1 MPRKASRSQKRKL
14 YPRRDTARTQHRRES
29 RRVVTIDLPD
39 HKHRRLSSAGSI
51 RVVDVLPGTREDL
64 PIQCKLR
71 EVRLDS
77 SDAQYEALSYVWGD
91 PNKTRTILCDE
102 QRLSVTE
109 NCWLALHSLR
119 HEDRVRTLWAD
130 AVCIDQSCDQEGS
143 IQERNHQ
150 IKLMGMV
157 YKTASFV
164 LVWLGPEEEST
175 PKVFEFCELA
185 QRLPENHQQQGDTD
199 PTTELMLNRLDT
211 MINNDNIMISFLR
224 MINSPWFFRVWTVQE
239 IAFASEAFLIIGP
252 RSLGWNT
259 FLRGYDYLVL
269 NTFFDIY
276 NHFQVNLRRDTI
288 RYARLYPHTTFNIP
302 SLQVIRNLQCA
313 RPHDKIYGMYA
324 ILALLGIPLED
335 PDYDQP
341 VTELIDKITL
351 SLIQHFKS
359 LSFMMLTLP
368 SSSSPGRPS
377 WVPDW
382 LTPLDTHLNVEYS
395 GIFPKGDHDTSSFR
409 ASRDTKHNMVPGV
422 HHSKYLTVTGKHTG
436 CIDKT
441 VTANPGDKHGRTPVR
456 MQEFRDMIRACRQ
469 WCQYVLYHGGHLLGN
484 LSPTHAT
491 RLTVLAVPASS
502 HVIPEDSVLRSF
514 NRWVSLMMEPRSSPV
529 FLEAQSAFQ
538 SSIQECKR
546 SSQLDEGTEST
557 SVEVL
562 RARLHDMENDDP
574 LTLITNLLDNKYN
587 PSIGYE
593 GFIQGDANFS
603 VEYAFIH
610 LDSGY
615 IGRAHHTCREGDQ
628 VWLLAGA
635 DKPVVLRKQEE
646 TGTFRVVAPAFIAGA
661 MDGELWPDEGKI
673 EELQDITLV

>member
-1 MPRKASRSQKRKL
+1 MPRKASRSQKRKP

-29 RRVVTIDLPD
+29 RQIAMIDLPD
-39 HKHRRLSSAGSI
+39 HKHRRLSSARSI
-51 RVVDVLPGTREDL
+51 RVVDVLPGTKENL
-64 PIQCKLR
+64 LIQCKLR

-157 YKTASFV
+157 YKTASCV
-164 LVWLGPEEEST
+164 LVWLGPEEEDT

-185 QRLPENHQQQGDTD
+185 QRLPENHQQGDTD
-199 PTTELMLNRLDT
+199 PTTELMLNCLKT
-211 MINNDNIMISFLR
+211 MIDDDDIMSSFWYL
-224 MINSPWFFRVWTVQE
+224 IKSPWFLRIWTVQE

-252 RSLGWNT
+252 RRLGWNA

-269 NTFFDIY
+269 NTVFGTSNY
-276 NHFQVNLRRDTI
+276 FQVNLRRDTI

-351 SLIQHFKS
+351 LLIQHFKS

-377 WVPDW
+377 WAPDW
-382 LTPLDTHLNVEYS
+382 LTPLGTNTHVDYS
-395 GIFPKGDHDTSSFR
+395 GIFPKGGHGTSSFR

-422 HHSKYLTVTGKHTG
+422 HYSKYLTVTGKHTG
-436 CIDKT
+436 CIDKIVVAT
-441 VTANPGDKHGRTPVR
+441 PGDKHGEDPACV
-456 MQEFRDMIRACRQ
+456 QNFRDMINVCRQ
-469 WCQYVLYHGGHLLGN
+469 WCHAQLG
-484 LSPTHAT
+484 
-491 RLTVLAVPASS
+491 
-502 HVIPEDSVLRSF
+502 EDSETT
-514 NRWVSLMMEPRSSPV
+514 N
-529 FLEAQSAFQ
+529 
-538 SSIQECKR
+538 
-546 SSQLDEGTEST
+546 
-557 SVEVL
+557 VEVL

-574 LTLITNLLDNKYN
+574 LTLITNLLDIEYN
-587 PSIGYE
+587 PSVGYE
-593 GFIQGDANFS
+593 EVIQVAANFS

-646 TGTFRVVAPAFIAGA
+646 TGTFRVVAPAFIVGA

>member
-1 MPRKASRSQKRKL
+1 MPRKVSRSQKRKP

-64 PIQCKLR
+64 PIRCKLR
-71 EVRLDS
+71 EVSLYS
-77 SDAQYEALSYVWGD
+77 SDAQYEALS
-91 PNKTRTILCDE
+91 
-102 QRLSVTE
+102 
-109 NCWLALHSLR
+109 LR
-119 HEDRVRTLWAD
+119 REDRVRTLWVD

-199 PTTELMLNRLDT
+199 PTTELMLNRLKT
-211 MINNDNIMISFLR
+211 MIDNDDIMNFFWCITE
-224 MINSPWFFRVWTVQE
+224 SPWFFRMWTVQE

-252 RSLGWNT
+252 RSLGWNA

-269 NTFFDIY
+269 NTVFGTFNY
-276 NHFQVNLRRDTI
+276 FQVNLRRDTI

-302 SLQVIRNLQCA
+302 SLQAIRNLQCA

-324 ILALLGIPLED
+324 ILALLEIPLED

-377 WVPDW
+377 WAPDW
-382 LTPLDTHLNVEYS
+382 LTPLDINTNVDCS
-395 GIFPKGDHDTSSFR
+395 GIFPKSDHDTSSFR
-409 ASRDTKHNMVPGV
+409 A
-422 HHSKYLTVTGKHTG
+422 
-436 CIDKT
+436 I
-441 VTANPGDKHGRTPVR
+441 
-456 MQEFRDMIRACRQ
+456 
-469 WCQYVLYHGGHLLGN
+469 
-484 LSPTHAT
+484 
-491 RLTVLAVPASS
+491 LAVSTYS
-502 HVIPEDSVLRSF
+502 NLIPEDWVLRTF
-514 NRWVSLMMEPRSSPV
+514 NRWISLMMEPRSSPV

-546 SSQLDEGTEST
+546 SAQLDEGSEST

-593 GFIQGDANFS
+593 VFIQGDANFS
-603 VEYAFIH
+603 AEYAFIH

-661 MDGELWPDEGKI
+661 MDGELWPDEGKV

>member
-1 MPRKASRSQKRKL
+1 MPRKVSRSQKRKP

-29 RRVVTIDLPD
+29 RRVVTIVLPD

-51 RVVDVLPGTREDL
+51 RVVDVLPGTKENL
-64 PIQCKLR
+64 LIQCKLR

-77 SDAQYEALSYVWGD
+77 SVAQYEALSYAWGD
-91 PNKTRTILCDE
+91 SNKTCTILCDE

-157 YKTASFV
+157 YNTASCV

-185 QRLPENHQQQGDTD
+185 QRLPENHQQGDTD
-199 PTTELMLNRLDT
+199 PTTELMLNRLKT
-211 MINNDNIMISFLR
+211 MINDDNVMFSFWR
-224 MINSPWFFRVWTVQE
+224 MIISPWFFRMWTVQE

-269 NTFFDIY
+269 NTFFGMS

-302 SLQVIRNLQCA
+302 SLQAIRNLQCA

-382 LTPLDTHLNVEYS
+382 LTPLDTHLDVEYS
-395 GIFPKGDHDTSSFR
+395 GIFPKGGHDTSSFR

-422 HHSKYLTVTGKHTG
+422 HHSNGA
-436 CIDKT
+436 I
-441 VTANPGDKHGRTPVR
+441 
-456 MQEFRDMIRACRQ
+456 
-469 WCQYVLYHGGHLLGN
+469 
-484 LSPTHAT
+484 
-491 RLTVLAVPASS
+491 LAVPFHS
-502 HVIPEDSVLRSF
+502 HLVPEDSVLEGS
-514 NRWVSLMMEPRSSPV
+514 NRWVSLMMEPRNSPA

-538 SSIQECKR
+538 SSIRGCER
-546 SSQLDEGTEST
+546 IAQLGEGSAST
-557 SVEVL
+557 IVEVF

-574 LTLITNLLDNKYN
+574 LTLITNLLDIKYN
-587 PSIGYE
+587 PSIGDE
-593 GFIQGDANFS
+593 DVIQVDANFS

>member
-1 MPRKASRSQKRKL
+1 MPRKVSRSQKRKP

-64 PIQCKLR
+64 LIQCKLR

-77 SDAQYEALSYVWGD
+77 SVAQYEALSYAWGAS
-91 PNKTRTILCDE
+91 NKTCTILCDE

-119 HEDRVRTLWAD
+119 HEDRVRTLWVD

-157 YKTASFV
+157 YNTASCV

-199 PTTELMLNRLDT
+199 LTTELMLNRLKT
-211 MINNDNIMISFLR
+211 MINNDGIMFSFWC
-224 MINSPWFFRVWTVQE
+224 MIKSPWFFRMWTVQE

-252 RSLGWNT
+252 RSLGWNA

-269 NTFFDIY
+269 NTFFGTFNY
-276 NHFQVNLRRDTI
+276 FQVNLRRDTI

-324 ILALLGIPLED
+324 ILALLEIPLED
-335 PDYDQP
+335 PDYEQP

-351 SLIQHFKS
+351 SLIQQFKS

-368 SSSSPGRPS
+368 SYSSPGRPS
-377 WVPDW
+377 WAPDW
-382 LTPLDTHLNVEYS
+382 LTPLDTSTGVDYS
-395 GIFPKGDHDTSSFR
+395 GIFPKGDHGTSSFR
-409 ASRDTKHNMVPGV
+409 A
-422 HHSKYLTVTGKHTG
+422 
-436 CIDKT
+436 I
-441 VTANPGDKHGRTPVR
+441 
-456 MQEFRDMIRACRQ
+456 
-469 WCQYVLYHGGHLLGN
+469 
-484 LSPTHAT
+484 
-491 RLTVLAVPASS
+491 LAVAA
-502 HVIPEDSVLRSF
+502 HGDLILEDSVLRTF
-514 NRWVSLMMEPRSSPV
+514 NRWVSLMMEPRSSPA

-546 SSQLDEGTEST
+546 SAQLGEDSEST
-557 SVEVL
+557 IVEAL
-562 RARLHDMENDDP
+562 RARLHDMENDDH
-574 LTLITNLLDNKYN
+574 LTLITNLLDREYN
-587 PSIGYE
+587 SS
-593 GFIQGDANFS
+593 IQGEFNIQTAANMS
-603 VEYAFIH
+603 ADYAFIH

-661 MDGELWPDEGKI
+661 MDGELWPDEDKV